1 MYKTSEL
8 RDKEVI
14 NIDTGEKL
22 GNMIDIEVNFEEG
35 CIEGFVLPGE
45 RNVFRLFSKNTELY
59 IPWSAVKKIGSDV
72 ILIEIKETAIKV

>member
-45 RNVFRLFSKNTELY
+45 RNAFRLFSKNTELY

-72 ILIEIKETAIKV
+72 ILIEIKERTIKV